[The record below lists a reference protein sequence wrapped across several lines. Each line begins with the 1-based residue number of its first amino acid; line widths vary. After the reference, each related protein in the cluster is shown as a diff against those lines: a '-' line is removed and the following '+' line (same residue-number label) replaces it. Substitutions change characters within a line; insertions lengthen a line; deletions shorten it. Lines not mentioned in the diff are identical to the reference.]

1 MAAAGL
7 RLLDHGDRDLAE
19 LLHRLGVVG
28 QELEQAVGA
37 GEPGGAAA
45 DDRDAD
51 LDPLVLAVERALDEL
66 LARLDRGRELRRHEL
81 SIAVGEHGRDY
92 IPAVD

>member
-7 RLLDHGDRDLAE
+7 RLLDHRDRDLAE
-19 LLHRLGVVG
+19 LLHRLGVLAE
-28 QELEQAVGA
+28 QLQQAVGA

-51 LDPLVLAVERALDEL
+51 LDPLVLAVEPALDEL
-66 LARLDRGRELRRHEL
+66 LGRVDRGREIRRDDL
-81 SIAVGEHGRDY
+81 AVRACHRR
-92 IPAVD
+92 AL